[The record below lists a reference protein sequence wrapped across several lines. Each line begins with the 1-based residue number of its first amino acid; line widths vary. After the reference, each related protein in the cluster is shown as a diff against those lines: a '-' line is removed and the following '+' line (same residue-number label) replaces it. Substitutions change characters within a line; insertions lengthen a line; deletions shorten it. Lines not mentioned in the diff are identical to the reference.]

1 VNTVLPTGP
10 GAWEKKAQKVKDA
23 PNKNIVDMKSAVPSF
38 THMALVAMEQV
49 GLLKYL
55 VSQNTDGLHVRSGFN
70 TAHLAELHGNRCLE
84 KCKKCKSQFLR
95 DFRTREAKKVHE
107 HATSRKC

>member
-1 VNTVLPTGP
+1 
-10 GAWEKKAQKVKDA
+10 
-23 PNKNIVDMKSAVPSF
+23 MKSAVPSY
-38 THMALVAMEQV
+38 THMALVSMEKR

-70 TAHLAELHGNRCLE
+70 PAKLAELHGNRCLE

-95 DFRTREAKKVHE
+95 DFRTREAKKVHD
-107 HATSRKC
+107 HATSRKCEKCGGVLHDSIINFG